1 MDNIKISVDVNVHLS
16 EKTENFISSLVS
28 KLISAPAAPT
38 SSPAAPA
45 VPAAPKTEKPAT
57 VPAAPKTEKPATVA
71 APAVQ
76 APAVQAPAVQAP
88 AVQAP
93 AVQAPAVQAPAAKTE
108 LTINDV
114 RSVVA
119 SKAATHRNEI
129 KSKLAELGAQN
140 VTTLDPS
147 NYQAFV
153 DYLNSLN

>member
-28 KLISAPAAPT
+28 KLISAPAAP
-38 SSPAAPA
+38 AAPA
-45 VPAAPKTEKPAT
+45 AQAPKTEKPAPAPA
-57 VPAAPKTEKPATVA
+57 PAAPKTEKPATVA
-71 APAVQ
+71 APA
-76 APAVQAPAVQAP
+76 A
-88 AVQAP
+88 
-93 AVQAPAVQAPAAKTE
+93 QAPAAKTE

>member
-1 MDNIKISVDVNVHLS
+1 MDTIKISVDVNVHLS

-28 KLISAPAAPT
+28 KLISAPAAPAAQA
-38 SSPAAPA
+38 SAPAAQA
-45 VPAAPKTEKPAT
+45 TKTEKPA
-57 VPAAPKTEKPATVA
+57 PAAQATKTEKPATVA
-71 APAVQ
+71 APA
-76 APAVQAPAVQAP
+76 A
-88 AVQAP
+88 
-93 AVQAPAVQAPAAKTE
+93 QAPAAKTE

>member
-28 KLISAPAAPT
+28 KLILAPAAPISAPT
-38 SSPAAPA
+38 AKTEKPASAA
-45 VPAAPKTEKPAT
+45 QAPAAPKTEKT
-57 VPAAPKTEKPATVA
+57 ATVA
-71 APAVQ
+71 APAAQ
-76 APAVQAPAVQAP
+76 AS
-88 AVQAP
+88 
-93 AVQAPAVQAPAAKTE
+93 AAKTE

-114 RSVVA
+114 RSIVA

-147 NYQAFV
+147 NYQVFV

>member
-38 SSPAAPA
+38 SAPTAKTEKPAPAAQA
-45 VPAAPKTEKPAT
+45 PAAPKTEKPAP
-57 VPAAPKTEKPATVA
+57 VAPKTEKPATVA
-71 APAVQ
+71 APA
-76 APAVQAPAVQAP
+76 A
-88 AVQAP
+88 
-93 AVQAPAVQAPAAKTE
+93 QAPAAKTE

-119 SKAATHRNEI
+119 SKAAAHRSEI

-147 NYQAFV
+147 NYQVFV

>member
-45 VPAAPKTEKPAT
+45 

>member
-28 KLISAPAAPT
+28 KLISAPAVPTSAPT
-38 SSPAAPA
+38 AKTEKPAHAA
-45 VPAAPKTEKPAT
+45 QASAAPKTEKPA
-57 VPAAPKTEKPATVA
+57 PAAPKTEKPATVA
-71 APAVQ
+71 APAAQ
-76 APAVQAPAVQAP
+76 AS
-88 AVQAP
+88 
-93 AVQAPAVQAPAAKTE
+93 AAKTE

-114 RSVVA
+114 RSIVA

-147 NYQAFV
+147 NYQVFV

>member
-16 EKTENFISSLVS
+16 EKTENFISNLVS

-38 SSPAAPA
+38 AKTEKPAPAAQA
-45 VPAAPKTEKPAT
+45 PAAPKTEKPAQT
-57 VPAAPKTEKPATVA
+57 AQTAHAQATVA
-71 APAVQ
+71 APAAQ
-76 APAVQAPAVQAP
+76 AS
-88 AVQAP
+88 
-93 AVQAPAVQAPAAKTE
+93 AAKTE

-114 RSVVA
+114 RSIVA

-147 NYQAFV
+147 NYQVFV
-153 DYLNSLN
+153 DYLKSLN

>member
-16 EKTENFISSLVS
+16 EKTENFISSLVG
-28 KLISAPAAPT
+28 KLISAPAAPI
-38 SSPAAPA
+38 SAPTA
-45 VPAAPKTEKPAT
+45 KTEKPA
-57 VPAAPKTEKPATVA
+57 PAATKTEKPAPAATNTEKPATVA
-71 APAVQ
+71 APAAQ
-76 APAVQAPAVQAP
+76 AS
-88 AVQAP
+88 
-93 AVQAPAVQAPAAKTE
+93 AAKTE

-114 RSVVA
+114 RSIVA

-147 NYQAFV
+147 NYQVFV

>member
-28 KLISAPAAPT
+28 KLISAPAAPI
-38 SSPAAPA
+38 SAPTA
-45 VPAAPKTEKPAT
+45 KTEKPA
-57 VPAAPKTEKPATVA
+57 PAAQAQAATKTEKPAPAATKTEKPATVA
-71 APAVQ
+71 APAAQ
-76 APAVQAPAVQAP
+76 TSAV
-88 AVQAP
+88 
-93 AVQAPAVQAPAAKTE
+93 KTE

-114 RSVVA
+114 RSIVA

-147 NYQAFV
+147 NYQVFV

>member
-28 KLISAPAAPT
+28 KLISAPAAPAAPT
-38 SSPAAPA
+38 SSPAPATQAPA
-45 VPAAPKTEKPAT
+45 AQAPKTEKPA
-57 VPAAPKTEKPATVA
+57 PAAPKTEKPATVA
-71 APAVQ
+71 APA
-76 APAVQAPAVQAP
+76 A
-88 AVQAP
+88 
-93 AVQAPAVQAPAAKTE
+93 QAPAAKTE

>member
-38 SSPAAPA
+38 SSPATQAA
-45 VPAAPKTEKPAT
+45 VPAAPKTEKPA
-57 VPAAPKTEKPATVA
+57 PAAPKTEKPATVA
-71 APAVQ
+71 APAAQVS
-76 APAVQAPAVQAP
+76 
-88 AVQAP
+88 
-93 AVQAPAVQAPAAKTE
+93 AAKTE

-147 NYQAFV
+147 NYQVFV

>member
-28 KLISAPAAPT
+28 KLISAPAAP
-38 SSPAAPA
+38 AAPA
-45 VPAAPKTEKPAT
+45 AQAPKTEKPAPAPAPPAPAAPA
-57 VPAAPKTEKPATVA
+57 PAAPKTEKPATVA
-71 APAVQ
+71 APA
-76 APAVQAPAVQAP
+76 A
-88 AVQAP
+88 
-93 AVQAPAVQAPAAKTE
+93 QAPAAKTE